1 MPASHQ
7 QSTAIALP
15 TANNDHATRAR
26 PRTTSAFGNRLYNN
40 NWAIPYTD
48 KAFLKSSQ
56 HLVFLIGEMRAS
68 VNRARSTLIAEMQGD
83 EGAADCLIWRNASK
97 EYKRQAIDLD
107 DQMRELIVLA
117 KVANRMLKE
126 VIRVCNR
133 GERKALYE
141 QGATLEITPDFA
153 LSG

>member
-1 MPASHQ
+1 MHVMSESHE
-7 QSTAIALP
+7 QSTAIVLP
-15 TANNDHATRAR
+15 TANNDGARVRAA
-26 PRTTSAFGNRLYNN
+26 TSAFGNRLYNN

-48 KAFLKSSQ
+48 KAFRKSSQ

-141 QGATLEITPDFA
+141 QGADEAGPA
-153 LSG
+153 CA

>member
-1 MPASHQ
+1 MLRPSNPRVSCLILSLNACNVLVD
-7 QSTAIALP
+7 TARQ
-15 TANNDHATRAR
+15 T
-26 PRTTSAFGNRLYNN
+26 
-40 NWAIPYTD
+40 
-48 KAFLKSSQ
+48 SQ